1 MKNQLKIM
9 FLFSLLLLSCTKD
22 KLSETL
28 DFGHFTMEVPANW
41 KSFSSQG
48 YDSKTGGITNG
59 QDKLTY
65 DYGWYAYDFKNETAA
80 THTRTSITIDGKPAL
95 LVRPIEKSKGVI
107 GIFVQVDSQH
117 KFNLFG
123 QDIQD
128 EDTVI
133 KIFESVRF

>member
-1 MKNQLKIM
+1 MKNQLKLV
-9 FLFSLLLLSCTKD
+9 FLFSLLLLSCEKD

-28 DFGHFTMEVPANW
+28 DFGQFTLDVPAHW
-41 KSFSSQG
+41 KSFTSQG

-59 QDKLTY
+59 KDELTY
-65 DYGWYAYDFKNETAA
+65 DYGWYAYDFKNETSA
-80 THTRTSITIDGKPAL
+80 THTRTSITIDGNPAL
-95 LVRPIEKSKGVI
+95 LVRPIEKGKGTI
-107 GIFVQVDSQH
+107 GVFIQVDSQN
-117 KFNLFG
+117 KFNLSG